1 MCRIVL
7 TGRSH
12 LSTTGWAEPFRKE
25 EVDRGGGKTGRN
37 PWLPE
42 GQPREKEG
50 PTTGESDRGE
60 RVSKTALHGK
70 CKLQSKMCS
79 RGPLRQERGACA
91 EQTRRART
99 LFSTCHGSGLAGV
112 PFKCYVVCSSEQPH
126 EVTTIIAPNCQ
137 GDTEAQRGKVSCPRF
152 HS

>member
-60 RVSKTALHGK
+60 RVSKTQHCVENANCRVKCAAVGHLGRKGAHVQNRPEGPGRFSALAMDQGWPV
-70 CKLQSKMCS
+70 CLSNVTSSVLQNSPM
-79 RGPLRQERGACA
+79 R
-91 EQTRRART
+91 
-99 LFSTCHGSGLAGV
+99 
-112 PFKCYVVCSSEQPH
+112 
-126 EVTTIIAPNCQ
+126 
-137 GDTEAQRGKVSCPRF
+137 
-152 HS
+152 